1 MGLSYFFLEDYKNS
15 AKNLKISL
23 KTDENNID
31 ALSKLG
37 IVYIKL
43 NKKREAQK
51 IANKLYYLDKE
62 EYNNLNK
69 AIKSQ

>member
-1 MGLSYFFLEDYKNS
+1 MYTYIDRYGQH
-15 AKNLKISL
+15 
-23 KTDENNID
+23 ENNID

-62 EYNNLNK
+62 KYNNLNK

>member
-1 MGLSYFFLEDYKNS
+1 M
-15 AKNLKISL
+15 KISL
-23 KTDENNID
+23 KTDEDNID

-37 IVYIKL
+37 IYIKL

-69 AIKSQ
+69 VIKLQ